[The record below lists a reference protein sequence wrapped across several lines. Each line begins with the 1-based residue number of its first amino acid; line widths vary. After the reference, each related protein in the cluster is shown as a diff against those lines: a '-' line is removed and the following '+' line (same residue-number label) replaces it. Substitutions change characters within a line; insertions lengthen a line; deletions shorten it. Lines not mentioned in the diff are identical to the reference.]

1 MTHANVIIISDEN
14 DFARTVTARWQSEL
28 TVPAF
33 TIMSGDT
40 FASALE
46 SSADLVIF
54 GGIEEKKL
62 GKLLHATNGKFAKIC
77 VAKTQAQAN
86 ALRKSYPRVLTFAEH
101 EAWVDFLVL
110 LAGESMRRVDAARR
124 AQEAESEAKRLEYLA
139 TLGEYTLE
147 MRHNLNNALTSVLG
161 NAELLLLEPG
171 GFSAESR
178 EQLDTIHNMTLL
190 MHEILQRF
198 SSLESELRFAEK
210 ASHGETGKG
219 SQREGVSGSN
229 LSSISARAV
238 SSKTYS
244 TKLK

>member
-1 MTHANVIIISDEN
+1 
-14 DFARTVTARWQSEL
+14 
-28 TVPAF
+28 
-33 TIMSGDT
+33 
-40 FASALE
+40 
-46 SSADLVIF
+46 
-54 GGIEEKKL
+54 
-62 GKLLHATNGKFAKIC
+62 
-77 VAKTQAQAN
+77 
-86 ALRKSYPRVLTFAEH
+86 VLTFAQH

-110 LAGESMRRVDAARR
+110 LAGESLRRVDAARR
-124 AQEAESEAKRLEYLA
+124 AQDAEAESKRLEYLA

-210 ASHGETGKG
+210 ASHAETQAG
-219 SQREGVSGSN
+219 SQRMSEHMPN
-229 LSSISARAV
+229 LPSISATSV
-238 SSKTYS
+238 SAKTYS
-244 TKLK
+244 AKLK